1 MTDLFPHCI
10 LRIAL
15 DTPLNAVFDYR
26 WHCEADARPQVGQL
40 ALVQFG
46 SREVTGLIVEVLD
59 ETDVPEAKLKDALAV
74 RSQLSPLSP
83 QWLALAGFAADYYQR
98 PLGEVALP
106 GLPKNLRVSTTVAL
120 DRAIKK
126 LAKNE
131 APHDA
136 TPANP
141 PPLNAQQQEAADA
154 IGGATGFTPTLL
166 YGVTGSGKT
175 EVYLQACDQVL
186 MREPHAQ
193 ILILVPEINLTPQ
206 LEGNIRA
213 RFPGVMLATLHSSLS
228 EGERMLHWLAAH
240 QGRARIVLGTRLAIL
255 ASLPNLKLI
264 VIDEEHDPSYKQQ
277 EGLRY
282 SARDLA
288 VWRAWQLQ
296 IPIVLGSATPSL
308 ESWHHAQ
315 SGRYRKLELR
325 ERAVKNAVLPQ
336 VKLLDMERD
345 KPKDGLTA
353 QLVAALK
360 LRMERGEQSLLFLN
374 RRGYAPVIC
383 CESCGWISECTR
395 CTSFMVLHRPE
406 HRLRCHHCSLELRI
420 PRHCPT
426 CGNVDLQPLGRGTQ
440 RVEEGLQALF
450 PEARVLRID
459 ADSTRKKGSA
469 QEAFDTVHRGEVDIL
484 IGTQMVAKGHDFKK
498 LTLVGILNPD
508 TALFSQDY
516 RASERLFAQLMQV
529 AGRAGRAGRT
539 ENGSESE
546 VLIQTRYPQHP
557 LYGAVVNHD
566 YDHFATA
573 LLEEREQAAL
583 PPYLF
588 QALLRAEARELATAL
603 EFLTIAR
610 DCLAHPNIT
619 INDPIPMTMTRV
631 HNVDRAQLLIE
642 SPSRPQ
648 LQAFLKQW
656 MDMLRSMK
664 TSRVKWSLEVDP
676 LDI

>member
-1 MTDLFPHCI
+1 MAHCI
-10 LRIAL
+10 LRIAI
-15 DTPLNAVFDYR
+15 DTPLNSLFDYG
-26 WHCEADARPQVGQL
+26 WPHEEGVPPAVGQL
-40 ALVQFG
+40 ALVNFG
-46 SREVTGLIVEVLD
+46 RREVVGLIVEIAQ
-59 ETDVPEAKLKDALAV
+59 ETEVPADKLKNAIAV

-106 GLPKNLRVSTTVAL
+106 GVPKNLRVSTTVAL
-120 DRAIKK
+120 DRALKK
-126 LAKNE
+126 MAKLPPPGDP
-131 APHDA
+131 APVGM
-136 TPANP
+136 
-141 PPLNAQQQEAADA
+141 PPLNDEQGEAADA
-154 IGGATGFTPTLL
+154 IGGAQGFTPLLL

-175 EVYLQACDQVL
+175 EVYLQACAQVL
-186 MREPHAQ
+186 ARDPQAQ

-213 RFPGVMLATLHSSLS
+213 RFPGLMLATLHSSLS

-240 QGRARIVLGTRLAIL
+240 QGQARIVLGTRLAIL
-255 ASLPNLKLI
+255 ASLPHLQLI

-288 VWRAWQLQ
+288 VWRARQLG

-308 ESWHHAQ
+308 ESWHHAFT
-315 SGRYRKLELR
+315 GRYRKLELR
-325 ERAVKNAVLPQ
+325 ERAVRDAVLPS
-336 VKLLDMERD
+336 VRLLDMERD
-345 KPKDGLTA
+345 KPKDGLTGG
-353 QLVAALK
+353 LLAALR
-360 LRMERGEQSLLFLN
+360 LRLERGEQSLLFLN
-374 RRGYAPVIC
+374 RRGYAPVIT
-383 CESCGWISECTR
+383 CEACGWISNCTR
-395 CTSFMVLHRPE
+395 CTSFMVLHKPE

-440 RVEEGLQALF
+440 RFEEGLSAMF
-450 PEARVLRID
+450 PDARILRID

-529 AGRAGRAGRT
+529 AGRAGRAGLA
-539 ENGSESE
+539 SE
-546 VLIQTRYPQHP
+546 VLIQTRYAQHP
-557 LYGAVVNHD
+557 LYAAVVRHD
-566 YDHFATA
+566 YDRFAMN
-573 LLEEREQAAL
+573 LLEERHQAAL
-583 PPYLF
+583 PPYMY
-588 QALLRAEARELATAL
+588 QALLRAEAPELATAIAFL
-603 EFLTIAR
+603 EEAR
-610 DCLAHPNIT
+610 DMLPTDVVT

-631 HNVDRAQLLIE
+631 YNVDRAQLLVE
-642 SPSRPQ
+642 SPSRPA
-648 LQAFLKQW
+648 LQAFLKEW
-656 MDMLRSMK
+656 LSLLRALK
-664 TSRVKWSLEVDP
+664 SRVRWSLEVDP